1 MAIFTIDLFRIVF
14 EEFLKISPDLVSKY
28 STIQDQLIYLLLIPH
43 LILLLF
49 LFGFG
54 YMIIVEHKG
63 LRLLTTIVA
72 YIFIIYSGWYG
83 SFLVPLTITWFTIML
98 IFAFFLF
105 FISKIFHPLQAQ
117 KLGHAIGPQI
127 GASIGKALGKGKEI
141 EKLEDELKYVTTQIA
156 DTTTSIAA
164 ATDPTTRATLVII
177 LDRYKNQ
184 KREIEREIK
193 KLS

>member
-1 MAIFTIDLFRIVF
+1 MAFQISILQIIFT
-14 EEFLKISPDLVSKY
+14 EYLKISPDLLSKY
-28 STIQDQLIYLLLIPH
+28 STVQDQLVYLFLIPH

-54 YMIIVEHKG
+54 LMIIQEHKG
-63 LRLLTTIVA
+63 LRYLTTIVA
-72 YIFIIYSGWYG
+72 YIYIVYAGIYGTL
-83 SFLVPLTITWFTIML
+83 LVPLSISWFYIML
-98 IFAFFLF
+98 VFGIFLF

-117 KLGHAIGPQI
+117 RLGQQIGGKI
-127 GASIGKALGKGKEI
+127 GASIGKSLGKEKEI
-141 EKLEDELKYVTTQIA
+141 EKLEDELKYVNSQII
-156 DTTTSIAA
+156 DTTRDIAA